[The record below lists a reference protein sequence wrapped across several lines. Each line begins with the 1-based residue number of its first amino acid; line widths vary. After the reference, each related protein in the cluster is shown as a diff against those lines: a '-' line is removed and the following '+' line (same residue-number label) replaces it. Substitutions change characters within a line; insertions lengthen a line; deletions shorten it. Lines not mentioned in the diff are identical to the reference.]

1 MQSLHWID
9 INVFSLQSIF
19 SYIKNWYCFLI
30 IFGNLFLIEQLLIKI
45 SVTNFRYTER
55 CRSGLFYK
63 YFYVAAIQRLIYIW
77 YSENAII
84 RNVLRASISFIS
96 ENDKQTVNYIK
107 IHMYNIMNLHSSNS
121 NDKRT
126 NRLCE
131 IDGSKNQNI
140 QSYIFNTMRLVWDK
154 FVILYSSEK
163 VLKGHNLKKQRLIEK
178 NSTYSNF
185 TYKSITV

>member
-30 IFGNLFLIEQLLIKI
+30 IFGNLFLIEQVLIKI
-45 SVTNFRYTER
+45 SVINFRYTER

-84 RNVLRASISFIS
+84 RNVLRAPISFIS

-163 VLKGHNLKKQRLIEK
+163 VLKGHNLKKHK
-178 NSTYSNF
+178 G
-185 TYKSITV
+185 